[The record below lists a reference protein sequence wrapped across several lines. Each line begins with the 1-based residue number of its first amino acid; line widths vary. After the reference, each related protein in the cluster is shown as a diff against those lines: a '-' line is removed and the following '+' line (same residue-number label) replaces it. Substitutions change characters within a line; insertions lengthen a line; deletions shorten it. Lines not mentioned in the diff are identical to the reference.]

1 MKTAKKI
8 TVKPNKN
15 KKFVLP
21 LAIIAALLLFS
32 VIGFGAYAFYANNRP
47 EKILSDAVSN
57 SADLVSGQDNS
68 PKRFLISYEP
78 DNLGSNVGVSFDID
92 GQANG
97 DSYQGNLEIN
107 ASLLRLPIELKGDV
121 VGKGDKFYLRL
132 KDLKAS
138 IEKAENTNPEFSLY
152 SSYAKDI
159 ATKLEGKWIILTPD
173 KTGDCLSEIS
183 KLRPSSF
190 DTEKLNA
197 LVDTNNKD
205 DSIIKSVK
213 NLGQEDVSGLASY
226 QLRIELTSSD
236 PGELLKSI
244 AGAKN
249 DDLFNSCKAT
259 DLKNFDSFDVWVS
272 KDKRQFKK
280 ISVGTKSGVYSIEL
294 ANSEYSKTEDL
305 TEVPTDFTTVDNI
318 KKELEQIIGTTN

>member
-1 MKTAKKI
+1 MKTTKKKP
-8 TVKPNKN
+8 VKPNKT

-21 LAIIAALLLFS
+21 LAIIVALLLFS
-32 VIGFGAYAFYANNRP
+32 VIGFGAYGFYANNRP

-57 SADLVSGQDNS
+57 SADLVGSQDNS

-97 DSYQGNLEIN
+97 DSYQANLVIN

-121 VGKGDKFYLRL
+121 VGKDDKYYLRL
-132 KDLKAS
+132 KDLESS
-138 IEKAENTNPEFSLY
+138 IAKAETTNPEFSLY

-159 ATKLEGKWIILTPD
+159 AAKLEGKWIILTPD

-190 DTEKLNA
+190 ATEKLNA

-205 DSIIKSVK
+205 DSIIKNVK
-213 NLGQEDVSGLASY
+213 NLGLEDAGGVASHHM
-226 QLRIELTSSD
+226 RIELANSD
-236 PGELLKSI
+236 SEELLKNI
-244 AGAKN
+244 IGIKN
-249 DDLFNSCKAT
+249 DDLLKSCKSG
-259 DLKNFDSFDVWVS
+259 DLKKFDSFDVWVS

-294 ANSEYSKTEDL
+294 ANSKYSKTEDL